1 MSIDNP
7 AFAQWRLDAASCF
20 AQTMIVIDDEA
31 TQMPFSSGPE
41 PTDTLTRPNRRTRAT
56 RAKAEALTPAQRREP
71 SGSGKHALNSKSLID
86 RAMDLGLIC
95 SVLRPKQ
102 GENFRKRVVHAAKFA
117 DIVCLDWEIYGDGGN
132 AAAKIVKS
140 IIQEDTKQGGRLRL
154 IAIYTGDTTN
164 IKILERILDA
174 IPKKIRREQRF
185 RRHSSLEV
193 KSESGTRIIC
203 LFKTHGMKMLAPRD
217 VNQVS
222 EGELPQRLRSEFAI
236 LSEGLLSNVALATAG
251 AIRRSIHHILA
262 KFVGSMDG
270 PYFHHRAGIASPE
283 DAEGYAVDIVLSELK
298 GSVDKQRVAAAYAS
312 HEAIR
317 ARVSEMAGSAEK
329 LKLHYGDGASKVYEL
344 PLDASVRMIQDGI
357 DHFFNNGSLQNPP
370 KRKEFERKFSTLFY
384 REPEK
389 ARLEMHRFA
398 ALTTVRAHPA
408 NHLYR
413 SGQLVA
419 KLGLGTIVQA
429 RDRTYLMCLQASCDS
444 ERVRGKRSFIFVPLD
459 RTDAKPEQVVSV
471 SSSGNKLDF
480 VGLRTSTES
489 YRAVRSIEFLG
500 CPETKTVTAKAMRN
514 RSGFHFE
521 DIQGNTYRW
530 IADIK
535 RRRALRTAQLLGQ
548 DMGRLGFD
556 EFEPYRLNP
565 NERAN
570 GPT

>member
-7 AFAQWRLDAASCF
+7 AFEQWRLRAANCF

-41 PTDTLTRPNRRTRAT
+41 PTDALIRPDRRTRAAS
-56 RAKAEALTPAQRREP
+56 AKAEALTPAQRREP

-132 AAAKIVKS
+132 AAAKIVKN

-164 IKILERILDA
+164 IKILERVLDA

-270 PYFHHRAGIASPE
+270 PYFHHRAGIATPE

-312 HEAIR
+312 LDSTCKCNAP
-317 ARVSEMAGSAEK
+317 RVKKG
-329 LKLHYGDGASKVYEL
+329 
-344 PLDASVRMIQDGI
+344 
-357 DHFFNNGSLQNPP
+357 
-370 KRKEFERKFSTLFY
+370 
-384 REPEK
+384 
-389 ARLEMHRFA
+389 
-398 ALTTVRAHPA
+398 
-408 NHLYR
+408 
-413 SGQLVA
+413 
-419 KLGLGTIVQA
+419 
-429 RDRTYLMCLQASCDS
+429 
-444 ERVRGKRSFIFVPLD
+444 RVG
-459 RTDAKPEQVVSV
+459 
-471 SSSGNKLDF
+471 
-480 VGLRTSTES
+480 
-489 YRAVRSIEFLG
+489 
-500 CPETKTVTAKAMRN
+500 
-514 RSGFHFE
+514 
-521 DIQGNTYRW
+521 
-530 IADIK
+530 
-535 RRRALRTAQLLGQ
+535 
-548 DMGRLGFD
+548 
-556 EFEPYRLNP
+556 
-565 NERAN
+565 
-570 GPT
+570 